1 MKPKLSDWWAK
12 NHKTYTVV
20 PKQSADDSKFG
31 RLVLGYI
38 LAFALALGFNLVAH
52 KVAFQHRAACVE
64 HPASLDCSDL
74 NGAK

>member
-20 PKQSADDSKFG
+20 PKQTNDTKLG
-31 RLVLGYI
+31 KLVMGYI
-38 LAFALALGFNLVAH
+38 LAFALVLGFNLVAH

-64 HPASLDCSDL
+64 HPASLDCSGL